1 MPSIIG
7 LRADCRETNCK
18 RCFRHNMRACKE
30 LQMKGL
36 RCPSL
41 WSDEL
46 TVFLNEN
53 FTITSEGE
61 IERSGR
67 NAKVRN

>member
-1 MPSIIG
+1 MPSMIG
-7 LRADCRETNCK
+7 LRHDCRETNCR

-30 LQMKGL
+30 LQMKGF

-46 TVFLNEN
+46 TAFLNEN
-53 FTITSEGE
+53 FVITSEGE
-61 IERSGR
+61 IER
-67 NAKVRN
+67 V